1 MIENIAREMAPGSFG
16 MAHFVYP
23 YPQSHMDVSEN
34 SVTPKSS
41 ILIGFSIINHP
52 FWGIPIFGNNHI
64 PKGKPENHGFLK
76 SDGFLMVKCVIVFSG
91 G

>member
-1 MIENIAREMAPGSFG
+1 

-23 YPQSHMDVSEN
+23 YPQS
-34 SVTPKSS
+34 
-41 ILIGFSIINHP
+41 
-52 FWGIPIFGNNHI
+52 HI

-91 G
+91 GGFPEHDLDLNQVLFLEVYIVDEILVKL